1 MFTIIKR
8 EINSFFSS
16 TIGYLVIAVFL
27 VINGLFL
34 WVFSGNFNIL
44 DSGFADLSPYFELAP
59 WVLLFLIPAV
69 CMRAFSDEMKMGTM
83 ELLLTKPI
91 TLKEIVLGKY
101 FGAVILIIIA
111 LIPTGLYVFTISEL
125 GNPAGNWDVGST
137 IGSYIGLFFLVMA
150 YTAIGIF
157 ASTFSQNQIVAFII
171 AVFLSFA
178 LYYGFEGFASS
189 AFDISNFGMKAHFE
203 SVARGVL
210 DTRDL
215 IYFLLL
221 TILFLALTTFKL
233 NKEKSSTTK
242 KGQIAFLVPIIGLVL
257 LIAFG
262 NSLYMRFDLTQD
274 KRFTLS
280 EEAKQIVDQVHSPI
294 VIDVFLKGEFPPEFK
309 RLQNETKQLLDE
321 FAAYNS
327 NIRFAFVNP
336 SEKGSEHFVSQFEE
350 YGLIPAQISVVES
363 GKQSTEIIY
372 PWALAHYNGRTVK
385 IPLLKNQLG
394 ATSEERVN
402 SSLQNLQ
409 YSFADG
415 FKKLAT
421 EKSKK
426 VAVLKGNGEYD
437 DRYIADF
444 FSTLRDYY
452 FIAPFTLD
460 SVASNPS
467 KTLKALNGFD
477 LIIAAQPTEAFT
489 DAEKYV
495 LDQYIMNGG
504 NSLWL
509 MDATQ
514 MHLDPESG
522 NAFAFGKDL
531 NLNDFFFKYGVRIN
545 PNLVKDVYSAP
556 IVLAT
561 GEEQESQYN
570 KYPWFFSPLSSSA
583 NNHPIVANLEAVK
596 FDYASSIDT
605 LPNNIKKTVLL
616 STSPITKIVG
626 LPFEINFDIEI
637 PNSLQIVNEGPNPNE
652 YSAGEVPL
660 AVLLE
665 GSFTSVFKNRV
676 KPFKLLDGLNNYDDG
691 KASKMVVISD
701 GDVIKNQMQGNRPLE
716 LGFDKGTNSFYGNK
730 EFLLNTVNYLLD
742 DSGLINIRTR
752 KIAVPFLD
760 IQKTALERNKWQ
772 MLNLLLPLGLLAL
785 FGVLFTLYRKRRYT
799 R

>member
-34 WVFSGNFNIL
+34 WVFNGNFNIL

-69 CMRAFSDEMKMGTM
+69 CMRAFSDEMKLGTM

-91 TLKEIVLGKY
+91 SLKEIVLGKY

-111 LIPTGLYVFTISEL
+111 LIPTLLYVFTISEL
-125 GNPAGNWDVGST
+125 GNPVGNWDVGST
-137 IGSYIGLFFLVMA
+137 VGSYIGLLFLVFA
-150 YTAIGIF
+150 YTSIGIF
-157 ASTFSQNQIVAFII
+157 SSTLSQNQIVAFII
-171 AVFLSFA
+171 AVFLCFA

-189 AFDISNFGMKAHFE
+189 SFDISSLGMKAHFD

-215 IYFLLL
+215 IYFLIVTIFFLTL
-221 TILFLALTTFKL
+221 TILKLQQGKTISRKKRSLTFLI
-233 NKEKSSTTK
+233 S
-242 KGQIAFLVPIIGLVL
+242 IIGLGIL
-257 LIAFG
+257 LIFG
-262 NSLYMRFDLTQD
+262 KNLFLRFDLTQD

-280 EEAKQIVDQVHSPI
+280 EETTKIVDQVNSPI
-294 VIDVFLKGEFPPEFK
+294 VIDVFLKGEFPAEFRK
-309 RLQNETKQLLDE
+309 LQSETEQLLDE

-327 NIRFAFVNP
+327 NIKFDFVNP
-336 SEKGSEHFVSQFEE
+336 SEKGSEHFQQQFEK

-363 GKQSTEIIY
+363 GKQSTEILY
-372 PWALAHYNGRTVK
+372 PWALAHHNGKTVK
-385 IPLLKNQLG
+385 IPLLKSQLG

-409 YSFADG
+409 YAFADG

-460 SVASNPS
+460 SVVSNPS
-467 KTLKALNGFD
+467 KTLKALEGFD
-477 LIIAAQPTEAFT
+477 LIIAAQPTEAFS
-489 DAEKYV
+489 DAEKYI
-495 LDQYIMNGG
+495 LDQFIMQGG
-504 NSLWL
+504 KSLWL
-509 MDATQ
+509 MDATEIQ
-514 MHLDPESG
+514 IDPESG
-522 NAFAFGKDL
+522 KSFAFGKDL
-531 NLNDFFFKYGVRIN
+531 NLNDFFFAYGIRIN

-556 IVLAT
+556 ILLAS
-561 GEEQESQYN
+561 GEDRESQYD

-583 NNHPIVANLEAVK
+583 NNHPIVSNIEAVK

-626 LPFEINFDIEI
+626 LPFEIDFDTEI
-637 PNSLQIVNEGPNPNE
+637 PNNLQMINEGPNPNE
-652 YSAGEVPL
+652 FKTGEVPL

-665 GSFTSVFKNRV
+665 GNFTSSFKNRI
-676 KPFKLLDGLNNYDDG
+676 KPIKLQDGLKNIDDG
-691 KASKMVVISD
+691 NPSKMVVISD

-752 KIAVPFLD
+752 QIAVPFLD
-760 IQKTALERNKWQ
+760 IQRTSQQRTQWQ
-772 MLNLLLPLGLLAL
+772 ILNLLLPLGLLAL
-785 FGVLFTLYRKRRYT
+785 FGLIFTLYRKRKYSR
-799 R
+799 